1 MSGRHRHCL
10 FVLALV
16 AGTSACS
23 DEPAEVAPDATP
35 EPSVDAP
42 PMRSPAFSLAGITE
56 SYETTRAAWKQLL
69 DTAVDAGVTQI
80 HLQPLGWGEA
90 ESTPGQFNFSDFT
103 EYFAIKGDYDLGFTL
118 DIGTPVGILRY
129 DLPSDLTFTSF
140 ADPVMVARYRAY
152 VTANLERFPSPSHV
166 ILHTET
172 ATTLLADDPDGFA
185 AYCALLADTADLVRT
200 LSPGTRVGIYST
212 QYDTAAQLAAMGS
225 NTDFFSFGYNAD
237 RGDDDHRQKLEALYA
252 LAGDRPIGIHELG
265 IPTAARMGGSTAAQ
279 VEFVNLAFDLAEQH
293 RTQLEFMSY
302 YQAFDEDP
310 AVTSAYIPVLFP
322 DWTPEMQADA
332 IAWFG
337 SLGLHTF
344 EGVPKPAWE
353 VFKSRVA
360 AARR

>member
-1 MSGRHRHCL
+1 MRASL
-10 FVLALV
+10 LALF
-16 AGTSACS
+16 AWNSGCGN
-23 DEPAEVAPDATP
+23 EPVDVTPDAIPEPSPDATP
-35 EPSVDAP
+35 EPTTDFA
-42 PMRSPAFSLAGITE
+42 LAGIPE
-56 SYETTRAAWKQLL
+56 SYDTSRAGWTQLL
-69 DTAVDAGVTQI
+69 DTARDAGATQI

-90 ESTPGQFNFSDFT
+90 ESAPGQWNFSDFT
-103 EYFAIKGDYDLGFTL
+103 EYFAIKGNYNLGFTL
-118 DIGTPVGILRY
+118 DIGTPVGILDY

-140 ADPVMVARYRAY
+140 SDPVMVARYRAY

-172 ATTLLADDPDGFA
+172 ATTLLAGDPAGFA
-185 AYCALLADTADLVRT
+185 AYCTLLAETADLVRE

-212 QYDTAAQLAAMGS
+212 QYDSAVQLDAMGR

-237 RGDDDHRQKLEALYA
+237 RGDDDHRQKLEDLYA
-252 LAGDRPIGIHELG
+252 KAGDRQIGIHEIG
-265 IPTAARMGGSTAAQ
+265 IPTSARMGGSTSAQ
-279 VEFVNLAFDLAEQH
+279 VDFINLIFDLAEQH
-293 RTQLEFMSY
+293 RSRLEFMSY

-344 EGVPKPAWE
+344 EGTPKPAWE
-353 VFKSRVA
+353 VFRTRIA